1 MIFGLKLNGSTL
13 HERRIRVYR
22 SSEQT
27 DRKGKSCELPV
38 ITRLCVCE
46 CVNYELCVN
55 YICKSYVK
63 STRVELL

>member
-38 ITRLCVCE
+38 ITRFIP
-46 CVNYELCVN
+46 LCVN
-55 YICKSYVK
+55 YICKSYVR